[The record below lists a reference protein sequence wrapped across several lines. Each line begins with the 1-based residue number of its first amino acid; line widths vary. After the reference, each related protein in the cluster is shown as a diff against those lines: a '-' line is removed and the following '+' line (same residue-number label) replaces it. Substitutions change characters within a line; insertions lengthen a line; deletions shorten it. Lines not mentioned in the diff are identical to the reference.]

1 MMQLTTAPAYQP
13 GAAVTPSDTTLVN
26 CRALWVGG
34 LGNLAVAASGT
45 STAVTLTAVAAG
57 TIVPIAL
64 DGGRVMS
71 TNTTA
76 TLIVALQ

>member
-1 MMQLTTAPAYQP
+1 MQLTGSPSFIP
-13 GAAVTPSDTTLVN
+13 GAAVTPSDTTLIN

-34 LGNLAVAASGT
+34 AGAVALSASG
-45 STAVTLTAVAAG
+45 SATAVTLSAVPAG
-57 TIVPIAL
+57 TLIPIGL
-64 DGGRVMS
+64 DQGRVMS

>member
-1 MMQLTTAPAYQP
+1 MQLTTAPGYTV
-13 GAAVTPSDTTLVN
+13 GAAVTTSDTTLVT

-34 LGNLAVAASGT
+34 LGNLALAAT
-45 STAVTLTAVAAG
+45 SASTPVTLTAVAAG
-57 TIVPIAL
+57 TIIPVAL
-64 DGGRVMS
+64 DQGRVMA

>member
-1 MMQLTTAPAYQP
+1 MQLTGSPSFGP
-13 GAAVTPSDTTLVN
+13 GFAVTPSDSTLVN

-34 LGNLAVAASGT
+34 TGALAVATQTG
-45 STAVTLTAVAAG
+45 TAVTLSAVPAG
-57 TIVPIAL
+57 TLIPIAL
-64 DGGRVMS
+64 DQGRVMA

>member
-1 MMQLTTAPAYQP
+1 MQLTGSPSYGP
-13 GAAVTPSDTTLVN
+13 GFAVTPSDTTLVN

-34 LGNLAVAASGT
+34 TGALAVATQSGT
-45 STAVTLTAVAAG
+45 AITLSAVPAG
-57 TIVPIAL
+57 TLIPIAL
-64 DGGRVMS
+64 DQGRVMA

>member
-1 MMQLTTAPAYQP
+1 MQLTGSPSFGP
-13 GAAVTPSDTTLVN
+13 GAAVTPSDTTLIN

-34 LGNLAVAASGT
+34 AGAVAIATQTG
-45 STAVTLTAVAAG
+45 TAVTLSAVPAG
-57 TIVPIAL
+57 TLIPIAL
-64 DGGRVMS
+64 DQGRVMS

>member
-1 MMQLTTAPAYQP
+1 MQLTTAPAYAV

-34 LGNLAVAASGT
+34 VGNLALAATST
-45 STAVTLTAVAAG
+45 STAVTLTAVPAG
-57 TIVPIAL
+57 TLIPIAL
-64 DGGRVMS
+64 DQGRVMS

-76 TLIVALQ
+76 TLIIALQ